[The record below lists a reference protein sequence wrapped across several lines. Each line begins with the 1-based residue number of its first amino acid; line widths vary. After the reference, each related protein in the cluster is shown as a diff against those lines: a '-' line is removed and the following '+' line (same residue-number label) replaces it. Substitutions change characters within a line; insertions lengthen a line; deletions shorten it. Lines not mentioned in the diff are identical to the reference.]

1 MNKAKNIIVIGLV
14 GLGVLC
20 TVHAVPTLN
29 TPEQWNGVDNLAG
42 WNQSG
47 GAVLGN
53 LGSGG
58 NPGGYLQAQ
67 LPAAE
72 GPVNYQIYA
81 DGSTAGGIYA
91 GNQNYLGVYGGETV
105 SALFDFRYDNT
116 APAGLSLYFQS
127 GNDVWLRPIN
137 TLPAQ
142 GEWGSY
148 KIPFAWG
155 DGTTWDLALG
165 GGDMGLFLSDLMDVD
180 RVGLW
185 VPMGMEPSS
194 QFVGFDNF
202 ELRIPEPNTVFFL
215 SAVLL
220 SLGAS
225 FRRNVVDGLR
235 WARGLVMKA

>member
-1 MNKAKNIIVIGLV
+1 MTHVKQIIVAGLV
-14 GLGVLC
+14 GMGVLC

-29 TPEQWNGVDNLAG
+29 TPEQWNAVDGIAG

-47 GAVLGN
+47 GN
-53 LGSGG
+53 LVNPGSGG
-58 NPGGYLQAQ
+58 NPGGYLQ
-67 LPAAE
+67 LEMPASE
-72 GPVNYQIYA
+72 WPIQYQIYA
-81 DGSTAGGIYA
+81 DGTTAGGIYA
-91 GNQNYLGVYGGETV
+91 GNQNYSGAEFGGDTLI
-105 SALFDFRYDNT
+105 ALFDFRYDNV

-127 GNDVWLRPIN
+127 GNNIWLRPVD

-142 GEWGSY
+142 GAWGSY

-155 DGTTWDLALG
+155 DGTIWGLDIG
-165 GGDMGLFLSDLMDVD
+165 GGDRDLFVEDLMDVD

-185 VPMGMEPSS
+185 VPMGMETGSE
-194 QFVGFDNF
+194 FIGFDNF

>member
-1 MNKAKNIIVIGLV
+1 MKQVKNIIVTGLA

-20 TVHAVPTLN
+20 TVHAVPTIN
-29 TPEQWNGVDNLAG
+29 TPEEWNGIDGLAG
-42 WNQSG
+42 WHQSG
-47 GAVLGN
+47 GAILANPGAD
-53 LGSGG
+53 G
-58 NPGGYLQAQ
+58 NPGGYLQAE
-67 LPAAE
+67 LPSAE

-81 DGSTAGGIYA
+81 DGTTISGTRPAGIYA
-91 GNQNYLGVYGGETV
+91 GNQNYGDQTV
-105 SALFDFRYDNT
+105 ALFDFRYDSV

-127 GNDVWLRPIN
+127 GSDVWLRPIDS
-137 TLPAQ
+137 LPPQ

-148 KIPFAWG
+148 VIPFAWG

-165 GGDMGLFLSDLMDVD
+165 GGDVGLFLSDLMDVD

-194 QFVGFDNF
+194 QFIGFDNF

-235 WARGLVMKA
+235 WARGLVMKV